1 MANKK
6 LLLITFCVVA
16 LIQLYVPTKM
26 IFDSE
31 DVLTTG
37 KEFKFKTEPID
48 PNDPFRGKY
57 ITLRF
62 EENHMEQLTDTNWVT
77 NQDVYVE
84 LIRDVDGYAKIKT
97 ISKTEPSNTED
108 YVKSKVNYYSQFN
121 ERVVYID
128 YPFERYYMEETKAPD
143 AEIAYRESARDTSQN
158 TYALVNIKKGQA
170 VLKDVFINETSIKT
184 IVAQQQASKK

>member
-16 LIQLYVPTKM
+16 LIQLYVPAKM

-31 DVLTTG
+31 DILTTG

-62 EENHMEQLTDTNWVT
+62 EENHMEQLTDTNWVA
-77 NQDVYVE
+77 NQDIYVE
-84 LIRDVDGYAKIKT
+84 LIHDVDGYAKIKT

-121 ERVVYID
+121 EKVVYID

-158 TYALVNIKKGQA
+158 TYALVSIKKGQA

-184 IVAQQQASKK
+184 IVVQQQASEK

>member
-6 LLLITFCVVA
+6 LLLVTFCVVA
-16 LIQLYVPTKM
+16 LIQLYVPAKM

-62 EENHMEQLTDTNWVT
+62 EENHMEQLTDTNWVA
-77 NQDVYVE
+77 NQDIYVE

-121 ERVVYID
+121 EKVVYID

-170 VLKDVFINETSIKT
+170 VLKDVFINEISIKT

>member
-1 MANKK
+1 
-6 LLLITFCVVA
+6 
-16 LIQLYVPTKM
+16 
-26 IFDSE
+26 
-31 DVLTTG
+31 
-37 KEFKFKTEPID
+37 
-48 PNDPFRGKY
+48 
-57 ITLRF
+57 
-62 EENHMEQLTDTNWVT
+62 
-77 NQDVYVE
+77 E

-121 ERVVYID
+121 EKVVYID

-170 VLKDVFINETSIKT
+170 VLKDVFINEISIKT

>member
-6 LLLITFCVVA
+6 LMILIFCIVA
-16 LIQLYVPTKM
+16 LIQLYVPAKM

-62 EENHMEQLTDTNWVT
+62 EENHIEQLVDTNWVS
-77 NQDVYVE
+77 NQDIYVE
-84 LIRDVDGYAKIKT
+84 LVRDADGYAKIKAV
-97 ISKTEPSNTED
+97 SNTEPSNTDD

-121 ERVVYID
+121 EKILYID

-143 AEIAYRESARDTSQN
+143 AEIAYRESARDTLQN
-158 TYALVNIKKGQA
+158 TYALVSIKKGQA

-184 IVAQQQASKK
+184 IVANQQAAEK

>member
-6 LLLITFCVVA
+6 LLLLIFCIVA
-16 LIQLYVPTKM
+16 AIQIYVPAKM

-31 DVLTTG
+31 DVIATG

-62 EENHMEQLTDTNWVT
+62 EENHIEQLTDTNWVA
-77 NQDVYVE
+77 NQDIYVK
-84 LIRDVDGYAKIKT
+84 LIRDKDGYAKIKE
-97 ISKTEPSNTED
+97 ICKTEPSDTD
-108 YVKSKVNYYSQFN
+108 DFVKSKVNYYSQYN
-121 ERVVYID
+121 EKVVYID

-143 AEIAYRESARDTSQN
+143 AEIVYRESARDTLQN
-158 TYALVNIKKGQA
+158 TYALVSVKKGQA

-184 IVAQQQASKK
+184 IVAQQQAIEK

>member
-16 LIQLYVPTKM
+16 LIQLYVPAKM

-62 EENHMEQLTDTNWVT
+62 EENHIEQLIDTNWVA
-77 NQDVYVE
+77 NQDIYVE
-84 LIRDVDGYAKIKT
+84 LIRDADGYAKIKT

-121 ERVVYID
+121 EKVVYID

-143 AEIAYRESARDTSQN
+143 AEIVYRESARDTSQN

-170 VLKDVFINETSIKT
+170 VLKDVFINEASIKT

>member
-6 LLLITFCVVA
+6 LLLVTFCVVA
-16 LIQLYVPTKM
+16 LIQLYVPAKM

-62 EENHMEQLTDTNWVT
+62 EENHMEQLIDTNWVA
-77 NQDVYVE
+77 NQDIYVE

-121 ERVVYID
+121 EKVVYID

-170 VLKDVFINETSIKT
+170 VLKDVFINEISIKT

>member
-16 LIQLYVPTKM
+16 LIQLYVPAKM

-62 EENHMEQLTDTNWVT
+62 EENHIEQLIDTNWVA
-77 NQDVYVE
+77 NQDIYVE

-121 ERVVYID
+121 EKVVYID

-158 TYALVNIKKGQA
+158 TYALVSIKKGQA

-184 IVAQQQASKK
+184 IVTQRQATKK

>member
-16 LIQLYVPTKM
+16 LIQLYVPAKM

-62 EENHMEQLTDTNWVT
+62 EENHMEQLIDTNWVA
-77 NQDVYVE
+77 NQDIYVE

-121 ERVVYID
+121 EKVVYID

-158 TYALVNIKKGQA
+158 TYALVSIKKGQA

-184 IVAQQQASKK
+184 IVAQQQASEK